1 MRKLAASRWPG
12 AVLVLGG
19 LSWEAISNGL
29 GGWWI
34 FAGGAA
40 WLIVALYAENH
51 DLKKQ
56 LDPKLRLVYDQD
68 LRSPYVRE
76 KKLYDKDGKLLP
88 QFLRIFSVGVLN
100 SGANVDGV
108 SVKLMRIEPDENP
121 ERYGLSL
128 QVLDAVVAP
137 GTSESSVSTSPH
149 SPHVFYELLTQEMP
163 SPDAPPR
170 YAALRF
176 AHPMLFDRVVLSGRD
191 QYFITLKINGV
202 GACPAQRFVLQKNNR
217 GQYEMRPAMYD

>member
-1 MRKLAASRWPG
+1 MEHEHKTKWSTSST
-12 AVLVLGG
+12 AVRVDSAHAKTCGEPL
-19 LSWEAISNGL
+19 
-29 GGWWI
+29 
-34 FAGGAA
+34 AGGC
-40 WLIVALYAENH
+40 
-51 DLKKQ
+51 
-56 LDPKLRLVYDQD
+56 
-68 LRSPYVRE
+68 S
-76 KKLYDKDGKLLP
+76 
-88 QFLRIFSVGVLN
+88 
-100 SGANVDGV
+100 V